1 MPNNSL
7 GDPATF
13 SDIGDPEEQREID
26 TTERDEGGEFEVHSG
41 SSVS

>member
-7 GDPATF
+7 GDPAAF
-13 SDIGDPEEQREID
+13 SDIGDPEEQRKID
-26 TTERDEGGEFEVHSG
+26 ATERDERREFEVHSG